1 MKQLLI
7 PKEYRELLNE
17 KAHIEE
23 ELRWF
28 LVKKLPVIKCYD
40 ALKDIAKLKL
50 RGGPRNLSFKLDYYL
65 YA

>member
-7 PKEYRELLNE
+7 PKEYKELLDE

-28 LVKKLPVIKCYD
+28 LVKKLPIIKHFY

-50 RGGPRNLSFKLDYYL
+50 RGGPKDLSAKLDYYL
-65 YA
+65 YS